1 MRAFL
6 ALDIPEDTA
15 AALTRLQ
22 SALPF
27 GRPVPEDNLHLTL
40 AFLEAAPV
48 AALEDLHELLSAL
61 RAAPVEVRFT
71 ELDSFTE
78 TERGLVFAAVERTD
92 ALQALHGNPE
102 SPGLWPLRPAFA
114 PCRRFARAFPPPIV
128 TLGCAGQTAADP
140 SGPRPHDRPDGPTNL
155 GAAPP
160 TWAGVPTA
168 AKGPMTVIPIHPLF
182 VEKAADPLTRLRG
195 FYPLRG

>member
-92 ALQALHGNPE
+92 ALQALHDRIA
-102 SPGLWPLRPAFA
+102 GLCRSAGLALPR
-114 PCRRFARAFPPPIV
+114 RRFRPHV
-128 TLGCAGQTAADP
+128 TLMRANRRP
-140 SGPRPHDRPDGPTNL
+140 SGPARDRLAANLGPRPDLPGFTAQAMTL
-155 GAAPP
+155 YQSTLSSKGA
-160 TWAGVPTA
+160 V
-168 AKGPMTVIPIHPLF
+168 H
-182 VEKAADPLTRLRG
+182 DPLAV
-195 FYPLRG
+195 YPLRG